1 VTERNTPD
9 GQDFTL
15 SGSADTYRKTV
26 TVILAAYVGV
36 GVYQLSACIGR
47 ATAAAAGW
55 RLSASTPL
63 GGDRRS
69 PGVHHEALAW
79 RPGHRGRGGGPVPV
93 PTSVTRPCPAR
104 SGRRA
109 RAPPRRCWIRAD
121 ARPHG
126 PPSTCGNCQPVHD
139 HPDLRGHQPDPAHG
153 HGPAAPQVA
162 AQIASDDRLVRT
174 AYDHRPLFTGARAW
188 LSGAWRGS
196 AQHLAQWCHGR
207 VPSAG
212 RGGSVRVRVGG
223 LVWHR
228 GNGAVGGR
236 ARRRGST
243 WIRTRCSR
251 L

>member
-1 VTERNTPD
+1 MPD
-9 GQDFTL
+9 
-15 SGSADTYRKTV
+15 
-26 TVILAAYVGV
+26 
-36 GVYQLSACIGR
+36 
-47 ATAAAAGW
+47 
-55 RLSASTPL
+55 
-63 GGDRRS
+63 
-69 PGVHHEALAW
+69 
-79 RPGHRGRGGGPVPV
+79 
-93 PTSVTRPCPAR
+93 TS
-104 SGRRA
+104 S
-109 RAPPRRCWIRAD
+109 
-121 ARPHG
+121 
-126 PPSTCGNCQPVHD
+126 SSGNCPPLHY

-153 HGPAAPQVA
+153 HGPPAPQVA

-174 AYDHRPLFTGARAW
+174 AYDHRPLLMGARAW

-236 ARRRGST
+236 ARRSGST

-251 L
+251 LGHESFLSQLAGAVSPSAVADFAVAGTLRPVAGSPVTVAAGPGSWPGSVDQEPDESAEARHCERHGHQRSR